1 MRVIPCGKTDL
12 EVGKASG
19 GGKHKQEV
27 CAAEH
32 NNLAMKRSDKWKAF
46 GVRRVL
52 ITPYSIPL

>member
-1 MRVIPCGKTDL
+1 M
-12 EVGKASG
+12 GKASG
-19 GGKHKQEV
+19 GGKDKQEV

-32 NNLAMKRSDKWKAF
+32 NYLAMKRSDKWKAF

>member
-19 GGKHKQEV
+19 GRKDKQEV

-32 NNLAMKRSDKWKAF
+32 NYLAMKRSDKWKAF